1 MTITTYGIQ
10 SNCWAWHT
18 WSLVLPTVSPM
29 PRAAPVSTTQSL
41 RGREPTWQTMLVSEL
56 ILPYTTQHIG
66 DFPIALVLLN
76 SNYPADFWC
85 LACLAGALLGRVKLA
100 RYYQADHTTVTFAAS
115 VVRNLSCRGF
125 IADASIRTFLENTVF
140 RHRMDIECLSA
151 RLSVWSQA
159 QKCFQFGTS

>member
-1 MTITTYGIQ
+1 
-10 SNCWAWHT
+10 
-18 WSLVLPTVSPM
+18 M

-41 RGREPTWQTMLVSEL
+41 RGREPTWQTVLVSEL
-56 ILPYTTQHIG
+56 ILPKSTQHIG
-66 DFPIALVLLN
+66 DFPIALVPLLN
-76 SNYPADFWC
+76 SNYPANFWC

-125 IADASIRTFLENTVF
+125 IADASIRTFLEDKVF

-151 RLSVWSQA
+151 RLSV
-159 QKCFQFGTS
+159 